1 VQLAPVDGAVKVTA
15 GCGERMFAIPS
26 KVTVAVNAPY
36 AVVTV
41 AVAAGL
47 VAVIPTT
54 GGAELELQPVRKTMA
69 IKVKARMLA

>member
-1 VQLAPVDGAVKVTA
+1 VQLAPVDGAVKITD
-15 GCGERMFAIPS
+15 GCVGRMFGTPF
-26 KVTVAVNAPY
+26 KVTVAANAPY

-54 GGAELELQPVRKTMA
+54 GGAEFELQPVRKTMA